1 MNGTNGINGE
11 QRREQLLK
19 QLSDS
24 STPVSGTSLAAAYH
38 VSRQVIVQDIA
49 LLRAAG
55 HRILSTNRGYL
66 CQTSLSVT
74 KVFHV
79 RHTNEEIEEELNI
92 MVDCGCT
99 VLDVFVHHKVYGPFR
114 APLMIHSRK
123 EVQDFLEHIQSGFSA
138 PLNNITSGYHYH
150 TVEADSEE
158 ILDLLEQKLQA
169 RGFLIK

>member
-1 MNGTNGINGE
+1 MSGTNGE
-11 QRREQLLK
+11 QRREQLLQ
-19 QLSDS
+19 QLTDS
-24 STPVSGTSLAAAYH
+24 TTPVSGTSLAETYH

-66 CQTSLSVT
+66 CQTSSSVT

-79 RHTNEEIEEELNI
+79 RHTNEDIEEELNM

-114 APLMIHSRK
+114 APLMIRSRR
-123 EVQDFLEHIQSGFSA
+123 EVQDFLQHIQSGLSA

-150 TVEADSEE
+150 TIEADTEE
-158 ILDLLEQKLQA
+158 ILGLLEQKLKA
-169 RGFLIK
+169 RGFLVE